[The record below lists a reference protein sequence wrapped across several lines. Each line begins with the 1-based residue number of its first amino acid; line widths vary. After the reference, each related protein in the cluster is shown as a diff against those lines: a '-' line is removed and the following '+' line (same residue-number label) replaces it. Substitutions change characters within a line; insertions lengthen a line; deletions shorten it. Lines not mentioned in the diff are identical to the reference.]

1 MNDKTAR
8 PTDVPG
14 WAPQAT
20 VFVSSFCVMVL
31 ELVAG
36 RVISRHLG
44 ASLYTWTSVIG
55 VVLAGLAAGNWMGGR
70 LADRRPAVPALS
82 VLFVLASISSVVVGA
97 LEHQVGDW
105 AALWTL
111 PWPARVAT
119 HVALVFL
126 APSIVLGMIGPV
138 AAKMALDRGRETGRT
153 IGGVYAWGVI
163 GSLAGT
169 FATGFWLIAAFGTS
183 TVIWAVSGILAAV
196 GVLFGA
202 RSLLARGWGGAVL
215 GLATLGAGPWPW
227 AEDLGAR
234 LSLREVADPDV
245 IYVDESQYSHIRVQ
259 RVSESP
265 DVRNLHLDKLLHSSV
280 VMDQPERLQYGYERI
295 YAAVT
300 IEMAGARDSL
310 ATLTIGGGGYVF
322 PRWIEHRW
330 PRSRTEVVE
339 IDPAVTRA
347 AVAALGLPADHGFAV
362 THADGRAHV
371 RALAEA
377 RRLGGRTPVY
387 DCIYLDVFDD
397 YGVPYQLTTVEFARE
412 ASELLAPGG
421 ALLMNLIDEYATGRF
436 LGSTL
441 LTLESVFPHVEV
453 FAEGRPVASQ
463 ASVRNT
469 WVLVAGAAP
478 LDAARLVGAYDP
490 RIGLQRLTA
499 TERRALTERRGV
511 RPLTDDRAPV
521 ENLLAPVVRRSSKE
535 MAARLLAERAQRA
548 AAKGPVGEAARDAE
562 RAVRLRPDSEDAHR
576 ALAAVRLREGDVA
589 GAVAAQR
596 EVVRVAPG
604 SARDWHRLGVML
616 ADSGHAEEAV
626 AAYER
631 ALELAPADL
640 EVLNDLGIAL
650 ARAGRLE
657 EAVAR
662 FDQVLRSDPAHSKA
676 VRNLESARE
685 LLARR
690 AQAGAGARAGGGG

>member
-1 MNDKTAR
+1 VHRLVEGRRRGGEA
-8 PTDVPG
+8 
-14 WAPQAT
+14 APYD
-20 VFVSSFCVMVL
+20 FV
-31 ELVAG
+31 
-36 RVISRHLG
+36 
-44 ASLYTWTSVIG
+44 
-55 VVLAGLAAGNWMGGR
+55 
-70 LADRRPAVPALS
+70 
-82 VLFVLASISSVVVGA
+82 
-97 LEHQVGDW
+97 
-105 AALWTL
+105 
-111 PWPARVAT
+111 
-119 HVALVFL
+119 
-126 APSIVLGMIGPV
+126 
-138 AAKMALDRGRETGRT
+138 
-153 IGGVYAWGVI
+153 
-163 GSLAGT
+163 
-169 FATGFWLIAAFGTS
+169 
-183 TVIWAVSGILAAV
+183 
-196 GVLFGA
+196 
-202 RSLLARGWGGAVL
+202 
-215 GLATLGAGPWPW
+215 
-227 AEDLGAR
+227 
-234 LSLREVADPDV
+234 
-245 IYVDESQYSHIRVQ
+245 
-259 RVSESP
+259 
-265 DVRNLHLDKLLHSSV
+265 
-280 VMDQPERLQYGYERI
+280 
-295 YAAVT
+295 
-300 IEMAGARDSL
+300 
-310 ATLTIGGGGYVF
+310 
-322 PRWIEHRW
+322 
-330 PRSRTEVVE
+330 
-339 IDPAVTRA
+339 
-347 AVAALGLPADHGFAV
+347 
-362 THADGRAHV
+362 
-371 RALAEA
+371 
-377 RRLGGRTPVY
+377 
-387 DCIYLDVFDD
+387 YLDVFDD

-616 ADSGHAEEAV
+616 ADSGHLDEAV
-626 AAYER
+626 PAYER
-631 ALELAPADL
+631 ARELAPADL
-640 EVLNDLGIAL
+640 EVLNDLGVAL

-662 FDQVLRSDPAHSKA
+662 FEQVLRSDAAHLEA
-676 VRNLESARE
+676 GQNLESARK

-690 AQAGAGARAGGGG
+690 AAP